1 MLKKIGD
8 TVQITYA
15 IKFNH
20 LVLKEIK
27 ILITS
32 KRKKFYISAWEI
44 QPADTK
50 EWLFTA
56 YQKSKVGCIQYSLG
70 RIKTKQQLSFGLS
83 QMNQKHYFP
92 LWKKEYLYW

>member
-32 KRKKFYISAWEI
+32 KRKKFYISA
-44 QPADTK
+44 
-50 EWLFTA
+50 
-56 YQKSKVGCIQYSLG
+56 
-70 RIKTKQQLSFGLS
+70 
-83 QMNQKHYFP
+83 
-92 LWKKEYLYW
+92 